1 GIASLPAIPEPLER
15 IAQIPIAK
23 QHRVPFGRARAGL
36 FSRLDPTKRALW
48 LVQQWDQLRDAIAE
62 LHLHGSGPEEE
73 PIRRLTETDRF
84 RGRVFCHGPYPDGQ
98 AYVDLLTSYDLT
110 LLPTHGNEGAP
121 LVLLESMACGVP
133 FVATG
138 VGGIPDYA
146 RGNPDCVI
154 AALRPERFVSAVHA
168 MATGLD
174 RGDLDQDR

>member
-1 GIASLPAIPEPLER
+1 
-15 IAQIPIAK
+15 
-23 QHRVPFGRARAGL
+23 
-36 FSRLDPTKRALW
+36 
-48 LVQQWDQLRDAIAE
+48 
-62 LHLHGSGPEEE
+62 
-73 PIRRLTETDRF
+73 
-84 RGRVFCHGPYPDGQ
+84 
-98 AYVDLLTSYDLT
+98 DLT

-174 RGDLDQDR
+174 RGDLDQDRLQQYYLRNFSHDILQRCWMRFLTQSKPNPFVWPAAGQSDKG